1 MIRVRFA
8 PSPTGYLHV
17 GGVRTALF
25 NWYYSK
31 KNNGKFILRIEDTDV
46 ERSKK
51 EYEDIILDDF
61 KWCGIDYDEG
71 PDKNGEYGPYRQS
84 ERFDT
89 YKKYID
95 KLIVEKKAY
104 YAIYS
109 KEDNTKI
116 IKKSYEYP
124 KKYYDED
131 YSITINFKVEKNKKI
146 SFNDLIKGE
155 MIFDS
160 NTYNDFVIFRSNGVP
175 MYNFTVVIDDYLM
188 NITHVFR
195 GEDHLSNTPKQIML
209 YEALGFKKP
218 EFAHIPL
225 IIGEDKA
232 PLSKRHGGTSVAY
245 FKEEGYLPSA
255 LMNYLAVLGWS
266 TEEQVFNFKDKI
278 EEFDITKVSNKSVV
292 FDYKKLL
299 WINSE
304 HLRNNPLNEIF
315 SYYVNWCSMNNI
327 SLNASDTYIKE
338 VIDISRQ
345 KVSTL
350 KQLHEFSKNF
360 YNEEFEYEEKYLKYT
375 KKEWFKLVINEAIKT
390 FEGVEYSIE
399 KVEEAMQSLAKL
411 KITGK
416 KNTFQSVRGAL
427 LGTLVTPGLYES
439 IVVLGKERVIK
450 RLKRILEKI

>member
-1 MIRVRFA
+1 VIRVRFA

-266 TEEQVFNFKDKI
+266 TEEQVFN
-278 EEFDITKVSNKSVV
+278 
-292 FDYKKLL
+292 L
-299 WINSE
+299 
-304 HLRNNPLNEIF
+304 
-315 SYYVNWCSMNNI
+315 
-327 SLNASDTYIKE
+327 
-338 VIDISRQ
+338 
-345 KVSTL
+345 
-350 KQLHEFSKNF
+350 KNF
-360 YNEEFEYEEKYLKYT
+360 REDM
-375 KKEWFKLVINEAIKT
+375 I
-390 FEGVEYSIE
+390 
-399 KVEEAMQSLAKL
+399 
-411 KITGK
+411 
-416 KNTFQSVRGAL
+416 
-427 LGTLVTPGLYES
+427 
-439 IVVLGKERVIK
+439 
-450 RLKRILEKI
+450 